1 MLKHI
6 LKEPSALRAPW
17 EALVAS
23 LDDAGLTETLVEE
36 LAELEAL
43 KALPEGLHPVVATYL
58 DTLPG
63 YREGDRSRAAEQHRL
78 RWELWQGLAMVVDAT
93 DLAALGLS
101 AEDPS
106 DG

>member
-1 MLKHI
+1 MT
-6 LKEPSALRAPW
+6 
-17 EALVAS
+17 S

-43 KALPEGLHPVVATYL
+43 NALPEGLRPVVAAYP

-63 YREGDRSRAAEQHRL
+63 YRAGDRSRAAAQHRL
-78 RWELWQGLAMVVDAT
+78 RWELGQGLAMVVDAA
-93 DLAALGLS
+93 DLAALGLF